1 MVFITD
7 DDHMVSGEAFF
18 LYDTVYLQNERTGDI
33 YIENTFFFQF
43 IVDWFSYTM
52 ERITTI
58 PLRSFSDGASIS
70 FSLITCTPFDARSS
84 TTSSL

>member
-33 YIENTFFFQF
+33 YIGNTFFFQF

-52 ERITTI
+52 GTDHHNSTAQLFR
-58 PLRSFSDGASIS
+58 RSIDILFADH
-70 FSLITCTPFDARSS
+70 LYT
-84 TTSSL
+84 L